1 MFHYIAPYDRK
12 QRNYLLLQIWMCLV
26 FQKIINNLF
35 IDKDNQINLI
45 FIEMKKDK
53 QLHQDVYQMVCNE
66 IDDFDNLIL
75 NDFIESKNVARKL
88 NLALKNMTKIFI
100 FWLCEKQF
108 DYIKTLDIVKAIGK
122 KKK

>member
-1 MFHYIAPYDRK
+1 
-12 QRNYLLLQIWMCLV
+12 MCLV